1 MEREEIR
8 KLVADMVAIPSVNP
22 LDEPPSD
29 GRGEGRLAAFIEA
42 KLRDAGIACELREAA
57 PGRPSVL
64 ARIPG
69 ESEDAIWFDAHID
82 TVSGEGMQ
90 FEPFAPRVE
99 GDILYGRGSADD
111 KGSVAAMMAALIDI
125 AKSGAKPPLT
135 VIFSATAD
143 EEFRMR
149 GLLGLFDAGLTAT
162 AAAAIVGEPTNLE
175 IIIAHKGVARFKI
188 STAGKAAHGSRPDMG
203 VNAIYRMGKVI
214 QALEAYAKRGV
225 GRETHPMLGKATL
238 SVGVIR
244 GGEYANVV
252 PDYCEIQVDR
262 RLLPG
267 EEGRRAIA
275 DVRNYLVD
283 AINEELGLEIS
294 APDILVPGLSLSAD
308 DPLVHAVGARAR
320 EVTGKSPLDGMS
332 GTTHAGQFV
341 ERGIPAL
348 VFGPGKMGQAHTA
361 TEELDLTQVE
371 QAARIYEGLMRS
383 GART

>member
-1 MEREEIR
+1 
-8 KLVADMVAIPSVNP
+8 
-22 LDEPPSD
+22 
-29 GRGEGRLAAFIEA
+29 
-42 KLRDAGIACELREAA
+42 
-57 PGRPSVL
+57 
-64 ARIPG
+64 
-69 ESEDAIWFDAHID
+69 
-82 TVSGEGMQ
+82 MQ